1 MWTGLKDMWVQCGSL
16 KLEHRKGRGQSH
28 MAQGCTEV
36 KCLGKQAWA
45 TVEKES
51 PSPHKRTQR
60 MEDRSGDH
68 ACDIREWKTEMG
80 TTHLT

>member
-1 MWTGLKDMWVQCGSL
+1 MWTQCGSL
-16 KLEHRKGRGQSH
+16 KLELRKGRGQSH
-28 MAQGCTEV
+28 MAQGCTKV

-51 PSPHKRTQR
+51 PSPTRGLR
-60 MEDRSGDH
+60 G
-68 ACDIREWKTEMG
+68 WKTEMG

>member
-1 MWTGLKDMWVQCGSL
+1 MWAQCGSL
-16 KLEHRKGRGQSH
+16 KLELRKGKGQSH
-28 MAQGCTEV
+28 MAQGCTKV

-60 MEDRSGDH
+60 MEDRNGDH
-68 ACDIREWKTEMG
+68 ESDITVSKED
-80 TTHLT
+80 LVI